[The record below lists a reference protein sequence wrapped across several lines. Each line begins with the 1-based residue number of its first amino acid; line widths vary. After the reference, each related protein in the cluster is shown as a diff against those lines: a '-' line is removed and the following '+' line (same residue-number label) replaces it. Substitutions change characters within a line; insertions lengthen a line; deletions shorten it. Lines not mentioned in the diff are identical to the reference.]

1 MVTKSIL
8 IGRIEITDNIG
19 YVKEVLSNP
28 DPSTI
33 LINLD
38 EFNNEISG
46 QFTIQGVELLPPP
59 EAVIAEQESDME
71 AYDFIYDAWYNQ
83 PELKLFV
90 TGLIASLYQGRNIL
104 MYFPD
109 LNPAESITIPKLL
122 GMFWNKYGIGIGT
135 LGLNNCTYSLNYT
148 PLWLAMMYQ
157 CGVIGYV
164 EFLIV
169 FPDDARIQDQEMMR
183 LLTDIRP
190 IGNNI
195 QESVGEILRYQ
206 KRLKENPLVRT
217 VFIDESGKRGY

>member
-8 IGRIEITDNIG
+8 IGRIEITDNLG
-19 YVKEVLSNP
+19 FVKEVLTNP
-28 DPSTI
+28 EPGTI

-71 AYDFIYDAWYNQ
+71 AYDFIYNAWFEQ

-90 TGLIASLYQGRNIL
+90 AGLIASLYQGRNIL

-122 GMFWNKYGIGIGT
+122 NIFWNKYGIGIGT
-135 LGLNNCTYSLNYT
+135 LGLNNCTYRLNCT
-148 PLWLAMMYQ
+148 PLWLNMMYQ
-157 CGVIGYV
+157 CGIIGYI
-164 EFLIV
+164 EFLVV
-169 FPDDARIQDQEMMR
+169 FPDDAHIQDPEMMR
-183 LLTDIRP
+183 LLNDIRP
-190 IGNNI
+190 IGNNTKECI
-195 QESVGEILRYQ
+195 AEILRYQ
-206 KRLKENPLVRT
+206 KRLKKNPMTQT
-217 VFIDESGKRGY
+217 VFCDISGRRGY